1 MKITKSQLK
10 QIIKEELAQTLN
22 ELEDDGITK
31 LATDAAGNAS
41 KKAVTKGIRGAGVR
55 GIGGS
60 LGALGAAASLVDLA
74 NPEGFYAQAG
84 DATKGAY
91 QDISKRAKEYFN
103 PKKADKKKAANPAA
117 TRSTS
122 TVSAPEQPMAEQLK
136 QFIREELE
144 VVLTNEEAGELFG
157 EELEEL
163 LNEKDLEEKKKYKP
177 SFYKAKEKRAEHL
190 KSKGVDDD
198 LAFAIADKQM
208 SKAGKKK
215 KK

>member
-1 MKITKSQLK
+1 VKLTEQKIKNLIREAATEYIWGVKGLHSRLGNQY
-10 QIIKEELAQTLN
+10 
-22 ELEDDGITK
+22 K
-31 LATDAAGNAS
+31 LHT
-41 KKAVTKGIRGAGVR
+41 
-55 GIGGS
+55 IGK
-60 LGALGAAASLVDLA
+60 GALNQVI
-74 NPEGFYAQAG
+74 
-84 DATKGAY
+84 K
-91 QDISKRAKEYFN
+91 
-103 PKKADKKKAANPAA
+103 
-117 TRSTS
+117 
-122 TVSAPEQPMAEQLK
+122 
-136 QFIREELE
+136 EELE

>member
-1 MKITKSQLK
+1 
-10 QIIKEELAQTLN
+10 
-22 ELEDDGITK
+22 
-31 LATDAAGNAS
+31 
-41 KKAVTKGIRGAGVR
+41 
-55 GIGGS
+55 
-60 LGALGAAASLVDLA
+60 